1 MQHVKNLFCLFFKI
15 TCKTSKKVPIILLG
29 AKEQSGN
36 NLNVLYWPCIHP
48 ASRWFCRGGGGISL
62 PSVRVIYR
70 HVYRCLSDDPF
81 HCLSLLVP
89 KWISSGQIDGCLPG
103 SGHFIEVAHHCKP
116 SILPKAS
123 KGTQMAMACF
133 GIEQL
138 FFLNHFFQHIWWRP
152 CLAIIAAEFVFCS
165 VLIKCVASKKTTC
178 IGNNLYPLN
187 WSFSDSSSWSNS
199 PYEFMLHSSLIFHSV
214 SQLLT
219 LKCVY
224 FNKVKINELL
234 RLKQMCKYCETR
246 VHRLTETQW
255 FPFNYQIMMRR
266 LLRFSHFCLPDA
278 AAKQCWF
285 GKTLQPTCATGAPWG
300 TLALFWIPSALDDT
314 QIHLAMTSAWRAA
327 ADGGRF
333 IPFNWHTP
341 MVMSLLSCSMAV
353 TRGLCRESPPG
364 TSFLPVRVQAFI
376 LLPNLFLMPCVLWLH
391 VLSPL
396 AAGALAAR

>member
-1 MQHVKNLFCLFFKI
+1 
-15 TCKTSKKVPIILLG
+15 
-29 AKEQSGN
+29 
-36 NLNVLYWPCIHP
+36 
-48 ASRWFCRGGGGISL
+48 
-62 PSVRVIYR
+62 
-70 HVYRCLSDDPF
+70 
-81 HCLSLLVP
+81 
-89 KWISSGQIDGCLPG
+89 
-103 SGHFIEVAHHCKP
+103 
-116 SILPKAS
+116 
-123 KGTQMAMACF
+123 
-133 GIEQL
+133 
-138 FFLNHFFQHIWWRP
+138 
-152 CLAIIAAEFVFCS
+152 
-165 VLIKCVASKKTTC
+165 
-178 IGNNLYPLN
+178 
-187 WSFSDSSSWSNS
+187 
-199 PYEFMLHSSLIFHSV
+199 MLHSSLIFHSV